1 MVFRQERFTS
11 DFDTISKNVLEES
24 LEYMKTHPLYL
35 FLPATYGDAKNEGV
49 MDHILSVINKI
60 QGNSASIDNIV
71 LGLDAALEKSQFE
84 EVKEKTKHIPN
95 TTVIW
100 NDAPEIQELYK
111 EFQSQGLPTQKG
123 KGRNMWTGLGYRF
136 MMDRNSSFVIHD
148 CDIKPD
154 YYSSDFIISLITP
167 ILHPAFGEQDFT
179 KAYYTRITPT
189 GDTFKLGG
197 RATRLL
203 VYPFLDAVHENYGKI
218 SKTILDYVDHLKSFK
233 YPLSGEFAMRANL
246 ANSLTIQPDWGLEIG
261 SLNSL
266 FQTRYHLSQVDL
278 GFYDHK
284 HSPVSSGDSDKGL
297 NKMAEDIVKT
307 VFRKLYSLA
316 EEEAMDRDAFS
327 KMMYDYRKFT
337 DNLIAKYKR
346 VSASKGWQYDEVAE
360 VEAKHVFRQAI
371 NRAYDRFKKD
381 PEEVQ
386 SLPPWGSIAQEK
398 RRILSEIID
407 HYNR

>member
-1 MVFRQERFTS
+1 MVFRQERFTN
-11 DFDTISKNVLEES
+11 DFGTISKSVLEES
-24 LEYMKTHPLYL
+24 FDYMKTHPLYL
-35 FLPATYGDAKNEGV
+35 FLPATYDDAKKEGV
-49 MDHILSVINKI
+49 MNHILTVINKI
-60 QGNSASIDNIV
+60 QGNDASIDNIV
-71 LGLDAALEKSQFE
+71 LGLDAASEKSQFE

-100 NDAPEIQELYK
+100 NDAPEIQELYR
-111 EFQSQGLPTQKG
+111 EFQNQGLPTHKG
-123 KGRNMWTGLGYRF
+123 KGRNMWTGLGHRF
-136 MMDRNSSFVIHD
+136 TKDRNSSFVIHD
-148 CDIKPD
+148 CDIKPN
-154 YYSSDFIISLITP
+154 YYSNDFIVSLITP

-179 KAYYTRITPT
+179 KAYYTRITPA

-278 GFYDHK
+278 GLYDHK
-284 HSPVSSGDSDKGL
+284 HSSVSSDNADKGL
-297 NKMAEDIVKT
+297 NKMAEDIAKT

-316 EEEAMDRDAFS
+316 EEETMDKDAFN

-337 DNLIAKYKR
+337 DDLITKYKR

-386 SLPPWGSIAQEK
+386 SLPPWGSIAQGK
-398 RRILSEIID
+398 RNTLSEIIN